1 MADTTV
7 SQPAPVPDLP
17 TDFLKGLRPDMK
29 ADRIDFGTTVLSEYQ
44 HLYAV
49 IIDNVLTPKECR
61 ALLRAAEATAPNT
74 GWERAM
80 VNVGGGRQKMYEDV
94 RKCGRI
100 ICDSQD
106 LASRVWDRVKDVPD
120 VSEMLRLDHRPKI
133 TGTGPSQ
140 RNEVWV
146 LTRPNERMRF
156 LKYVGGEYFKGHCDG
171 TYETPDRK
179 ERSYMTMHL
188 YLNDTGLPPPEVLE
202 SMSSEERLE
211 VGPAGLVG
219 GETAFHSMH
228 YPGRKLDVEPKAG
241 RVLIFQ
247 HRGLLHSGEDVV
259 QGVKYT
265 MRTDMMYALEK
276 DVDSIINN

>member
-1 MADTTV
+1 MADTIE
-7 SQPAPVPDLP
+7 SQPAPGPDLP
-17 TDFLKGLRPDMK
+17 PDFLKGPHPEMK
-29 ADRIDFGTTVLSEYQ
+29 ADRIDFSKTALSEYQ

-49 IIDNVLTPKECR
+49 IIDHVLTHEECR
-61 ALLRAAEATAPNT
+61 ALLRAAEATAPKT

-80 VNVGGGRQKMYEDV
+80 VNVGGGRQEMYEDV

-100 ICDSQD
+100 IWDSQD
-106 LASRVWDRVKDVPD
+106 VASKIWDRVKGL
-120 VSEMLRLDHRPKI
+120 SELSEILRLEHRPKI

-140 RNEVWV
+140 RNEAWV

-156 LKYVGGEYFKGHCDG
+156 LKYIGGEYFTEHCDG

-188 YLNDTGLPPPEVLE
+188 YLNDTGLPPPEVLD
-202 SMSSEERLE
+202 SMEPDERLE

-219 GETAFHSMH
+219 GSTAFHSLH
-228 YPGRKLDVEPKAG
+228 YNGEKLDVEPKAG

-247 HRGLLHSGEDVV
+247 HRNLLHSGEDVV

-276 DVDSIINN
+276 AVDSIIKK

>member
-1 MADTTV
+1 MADTAE
-7 SQPAPVPDLP
+7 SQLAPAPDLP
-17 TDFLKGLRPDMK
+17 PDFLQGPRPDIK
-29 ADRIDFGTTVLSEYQ
+29 ANRIDFSKTALSEYQ

-49 IIDNVLTPKECR
+49 IIDNVLTHEECR

-100 ICDSQD
+100 IWDSQD
-106 LASRVWDRVKDVPD
+106 VASRVWERVKDLAE
-120 VSEMLRLDHRPKI
+120 VSEILRLEHRPKI

-156 LKYVGGEYFKGHCDG
+156 LKYIGGEYFKEHCDG

-188 YLNDTGLPPPEVLE
+188 YLNDTGLPPPEVLQG
-202 SMSSEERLE
+202 MSPEERLE

-219 GETAFHSMH
+219 GETAFHSMR
-228 YPGRKLDVEPKAG
+228 YEGERLNVEPEAG

-247 HRGLLHSGEDVV
+247 HRNLLHSGEDVV

-265 MRTDMMYALEK
+265 MRTDMMYALER
-276 DVDSIINN
+276 DVDSIINK